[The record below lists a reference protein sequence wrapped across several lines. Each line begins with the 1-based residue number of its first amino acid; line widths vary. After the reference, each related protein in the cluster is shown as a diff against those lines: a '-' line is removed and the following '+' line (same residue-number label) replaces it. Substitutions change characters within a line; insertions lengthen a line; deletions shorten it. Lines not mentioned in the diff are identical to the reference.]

1 MRFTIHTFLLTTFCS
16 TTNVQAQEIS
26 MVNGQSS
33 MVNEQS
39 ICVYQHGEKY
49 RMYLDGIDVININDS
64 TLRIG
69 LNAIYDVNDIDS
81 VVFDDRFADGKT
93 VGWVTKSPSLL
104 LYLPMT
110 DQSEFEPEYDVETFG
125 DICRHMTFI
134 QRFGNE
140 SKADTYL
147 KSLNYFPNGSF
158 TFTRRSLTG
167 RHKVKIKTAKRDNTP
182 VRRKQ
187 NANEIET
194 DLSDLFS
201 GLSLDDIRMTLF
213 QWTNGGIG
221 DESILPTAPMFGT
234 YKDGHYE
241 ALFCNGRVSC
251 EILFTFD
258 SKKEYVLRSWLSL
271 RYDVEDSLFVE
282 PTDTQSYPNDS
293 VVVNMLSSKSAQLQI
308 IEDYTSSDSQSDGLP
323 IEEVMTDLI
332 LFDMQ
337 WALPYYIDDETEYET
352 E

>member
-1 MRFTIHTFLLTTFCS
+1 MRFTIHTFLLATFCS
-16 TTNVQAQEIS
+16 TTNVQAQENS
-26 MVNGQSS
+26 MVNGHSS

-39 ICVYQHGEKY
+39 ICVYRHGEKY
-49 RMYLDGIDVININDS
+49 RMYLDDIDVIDINDS
-64 TLRIG
+64 TLRLG

-81 VVFDDRFADGKT
+81 VVFDDRLSDGRI
-93 VGWVTKSPSLL
+93 VGWVNKSPSLL

-110 DQSEFEPEYDVETFG
+110 DQLEYEPEYDVEAFD
-125 DICRHMTFI
+125 DICRHIMFI
-134 QRFGNE
+134 RRFGNE

-167 RHKVKIKTAKRDNTP
+167 RHKVKIKTAKKNNTP

-201 GLSLDDIRMTLF
+201 GLSLDEIRMTLF
-213 QWTNGGIG
+213 QWNNGGIG

-234 YKDGHYE
+234 YEDGHYK
-241 ALFCNGRVSC
+241 ALFCDGGVSC
-251 EILFTFD
+251 EIQFTFD

-271 RYDVEDSLFVE
+271 RYDVGDSLIVE
-282 PTDTQSYPNDS
+282 PADTQSYPNDS
-293 VVVNMLSSKSAQLQI
+293 VVVNMTSSKNVQLQI

-323 IEEVMTDLI
+323 IEEVMTNLI
-332 LFDMQ
+332 LFDLQ